1 MSKLLKNHRVGE
13 LSSIYAYEPERLDID
28 VVIKRMKHTGIKDSI
43 LKIYQKSNVEPDV
56 LKSIFIEILEELG
69 ALSLT
74 PDNTNGGKIR
84 RMTNEELAKLLSQD
98 SCKTCPYQ
106 LDVSCHEQ
114 ECIEGHLE
122 WLKQEVRSDDK

>member
-1 MSKLLKNHRVGE
+1 MNKLLRNHRVGE
-13 LSSIYAYEPERLDID
+13 LSSKYAYSDADLDID
-28 VVIKRMKHTGIKDSI
+28 VAIKRMKHARIKDNI
-43 LKIYQKSNVEPDV
+43 LKIYKKSNVESDV
-56 LKSIFIEILEELG
+56 LKIIFIEILEELG

-114 ECIEGHLE
+114 ECIEGHLQ
-122 WLKQEVRSDDK
+122 WLKQEGVNE